1 MAPSAACG
9 TRSDVLDQIFR
20 QSRPAPLSDREERYA
35 LDVAV
40 EALRL
45 DEELVATGRPI
56 QLIARDISVEG
67 IGLFAP
73 HNIAEDFLLLKIPT
87 DAEPIVV
94 PVRIIWEEKIS
105 TEPHYRFGAEF
116 MDDSIKLSWPRTAQN

>member
-67 IGLFAP
+67 IA
-73 HNIAEDFLLLKIPT
+73 AC
-87 DAEPIVV
+87 
-94 PVRIIWEEKIS
+94 
-105 TEPHYRFGAEF
+105 
-116 MDDSIKLSWPRTAQN
+116 